1 MDFLSD
7 AVLIDTSAII
17 ALNDPKDQYHVSAI
31 DFFKTRIDSVQWVV
45 LNSTKHESFTRARYR
60 LNFDKAISIYDFLS
74 KELIYQVSFKEI
86 DEQKTLNLL
95 RKYKDEKLSFHD
107 ALCASIML
115 RLGLY
120 RVFTFDKDF
129 IVFGFD
135 IFPLYKGLI

>member
-7 AVLIDTSAII
+7 AVLIDTSAIL
-17 ALNDPKDQYHVSAI
+17 ALNDPKDQYHISAF
-31 DFFKTRIDSVQWVV
+31 DFFRTRIDTVQWVV
-45 LNSTKHESFTRARYR
+45 LNSTKHEAFTRARYL
-60 LNFDKAISIYDFLS
+60 LNFDRAISIYDFLS
-74 KELIYQVSFKEI
+74 KELIYQIRFKEI
-86 DEQKTLNLL
+86 DEQETIKLL
-95 RKYKDEKLSFHD
+95 MKYKDEKLSFHD
-107 ALCASIML
+107 ALCASIMM